1 MKEMKTWTVNV
12 VVELDFE
19 SVGEIELEVPMT
31 DEQMDAI
38 GQLENE
44 YEEGMIEELDQ
55 DVFAECLPEIYAY
68 IEDYVNKQMPNEID
82 LQEGESID
90 DYSWSI
96 SFSY

>member
-38 GQLENE
+38 EQLENE

-55 DVFAECLPEIYAY
+55 DVFAE
-68 IEDYVNKQMPNEID
+68 
-82 LQEGESID
+82 
-90 DYSWSI
+90 
-96 SFSY
+96 

>member
-1 MKEMKTWTVNV
+1 MRTWTVNV
-12 VVELDFE
+12 VVKLDFE
-19 SVGEIELEVPMT
+19 SVGEVELEVPMT

-38 GQLENE
+38 EQLENE
-44 YEEGMIEELDQ
+44 YEEGMIEELNQ
-55 DVFAECLPEIYAY
+55 NVFAERLPEIYAY

-82 LQEGESID
+82 LQEGEFID

>member
-1 MKEMKTWTVNV
+1 MKTWTVNV

-31 DEQMDAI
+31 NEQMDAI
-38 GQLENE
+38 EQLENE

>member
-1 MKEMKTWTVNV
+1 MKTWTVNV

-31 DEQMDAI
+31 NEQMDAI
-38 GQLENE
+38 EQLENE
-44 YEEGMIEELDQ
+44 YEEGMIEELNQ
-55 DVFAECLPEIYAY
+55 DVFAERLPEIYTY

>member
-38 GQLENE
+38 EQLENE

-55 DVFAECLPEIYAY
+55 DVFAECLPEIYAH

>member
-1 MKEMKTWTVNV
+1 MKTWTVNV

-38 GQLENE
+38 EQLENE
-44 YEEGMIEELDQ
+44 YEEGIIEELDQ

>member
-1 MKEMKTWTVNV
+1 MKTWTVNV

>member
-1 MKEMKTWTVNV
+1 MKTWTVNV

-38 GQLENE
+38 EQLENE

-90 DYSWSI
+90 DFSWSI

>member
-38 GQLENE
+38 EQLENE

-90 DYSWSI
+90 DFSWSI

>member
-1 MKEMKTWTVNV
+1 MKTWTVNV

-38 GQLENE
+38 EQLENE

-55 DVFAECLPEIYAY
+55 DVFAECLHEIYAY

>member
-38 GQLENE
+38 EQLENE

>member
-1 MKEMKTWTVNV
+1 MKTWTVNV

-38 GQLENE
+38 EQLENE

>member
-1 MKEMKTWTVNV
+1 MKTWTVNV

-19 SVGEIELEVPMT
+19 SVGEIELEAPMT

-38 GQLENE
+38 EQLENE